1 MRNSELFLIRAFVTK
16 YPNSVGADSISARY
30 TPVFYTKH
38 HLKFGKNQAD
48 NLAYIG
54 FRCRFFPVFY
64 WCLVLLVFSITINE
78 RPYFHRIKPLKIGTF
93 LLKNCMPKI
102 AVTIRDR
109 RPVPYRNFA

>member
-30 TPVFYTKH
+30 T
-38 HLKFGKNQAD
+38 
-48 NLAYIG
+48 
-54 FRCRFFPVFY
+54 PVFY

-102 AVTIRDR
+102 AVTIRDGK
-109 RPVPYRNFA
+109 PVPYRNFA